1 MKTNDYCI
9 ILLTFVPENIIRET
23 EGGIN
28 NGMYLRR
35 SAVDCLLRG
44 EMFSGL
50 DCMSSFA
57 SPLPE
62 DIAMQACKRL
72 FDLGMGG
79 FIIHIG

>member
-1 MKTNDYCI
+1 MKTNNFCI

-23 EGGIN
+23 DGSIN
-28 NGMYLRR
+28 NGLYLQR

-50 DCMSSFA
+50 ECMSSYA
-57 SPLPE
+57 SLLPE
-62 DIAMQACKRL
+62 EIAKKACKRL
-72 FDLGMGG
+72 FELGMGG